1 MLIWTTTGPRR
12 AEKPAKTEP
21 ADSRFTE
28 STHDPP
34 GTGKSGVDNDGAPGA
49 DVILDRPAAGEPTTA
64 VDDGE
69 WSSAETPRT
78 KTPETTE

>member
-12 AEKPAKTEP
+12 AEKPAKNEP

-34 GTGKSGVDNDGAPGA
+34 GTGLSKADRQNTPGA
-49 DVILDRPAAGEPTTA
+49 DVILDRPTAEEPTAT
-64 VDDGE
+64 VDDSE
-69 WSSAETPRT
+69 WSNAETPRT
-78 KTPETTE
+78 RAPEAAE

>member
-21 ADSRFTE
+21 AESRFTE

-34 GTGKSGVDNDGAPGA
+34 GTGNSGVVSNDAPGA
-49 DVILDRPAAGEPTTA
+49 DVILDRPAAGRPP
-64 VDDGE
+64 
-69 WSSAETPRT
+69 PR
-78 KTPETTE
+78 